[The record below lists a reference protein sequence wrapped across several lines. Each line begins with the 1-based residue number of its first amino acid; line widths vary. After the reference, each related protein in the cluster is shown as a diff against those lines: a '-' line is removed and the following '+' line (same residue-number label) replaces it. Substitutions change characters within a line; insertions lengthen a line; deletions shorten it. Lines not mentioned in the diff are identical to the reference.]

1 MTKAKACVRCATGS
15 TLTIE
20 DEWGDL
26 ATSCMSCGMV
36 TYPQT
41 PKHEFKAIT
50 GWEFPDEEIVTR
62 TCLGCRSFAPLWGPA
77 NAGIRLARYDTPSRR
92 QRVGRRAM
100 TYDEH

>member
-41 PKHEFKAIT
+41 PKREFKAIA
-50 GWEFPDEEIVTR
+50 GWRFPDEEIVTR
-62 TCLGCRSFAPLWGPA
+62 TCLGCRRLRPA
-77 NAGIRLARYDTPSRR
+77 LGTGERWHQACAIRHAITQATGSTRSND
-92 QRVGRRAM
+92 V
-100 TYDEH
+100 